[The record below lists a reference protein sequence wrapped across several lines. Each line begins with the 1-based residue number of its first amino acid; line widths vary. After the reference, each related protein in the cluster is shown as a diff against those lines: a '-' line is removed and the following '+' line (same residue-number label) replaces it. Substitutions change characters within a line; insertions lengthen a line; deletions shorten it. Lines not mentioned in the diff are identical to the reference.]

1 MLPDYR
7 FTDFFFIPQV
17 QMLQPLTMSMS
28 LGHPR
33 ISKVISSKLH
43 HVKGASPPT
52 ISHDRRCSFL
62 VYKHIVYKWLM
73 GETTDQ
79 HVGFPSNGRQSSNDL
94 RRVWAPPLE
103 ARPEMSQHHR
113 GRSPWPK
120 VSCPRSSCKKYLF
133 RRLYFNLVQKGPWK
147 LRTSDLSFG

>member
-1 MLPDYR
+1 MVLDFIRKPSLKYR
-7 FTDFFFIPQV
+7 VVKCCQIID
-17 QMLQPLTMSMS
+17 LQISFLYHKFKCCNHDMSMS

-33 ISKVISSKLH
+33 ISNVISSKLH

-52 ISHDRRCSFL
+52 ISHDRWCSFL

-79 HVGFPSNGRQSSNDL
+79 HVGFQSHGRQSSNDL

-113 GRSPWPK
+113 GRSP
-120 VSCPRSSCKKYLF
+120 
-133 RRLYFNLVQKGPWK
+133 
-147 LRTSDLSFG
+147 